1 MEVLP
6 NERKETTTGF
16 LVRAL
21 DHFQT
26 LGISVARIM
35 TDNGSAYRSHL
46 IADLCRSRRMRHI
59 FTRPYTPRT
68 NGKAERFIQTALREW
83 AYARPYDHSQQRA
96 QALLHWLHSSTITVP
111 IKASAAKLLSRAF
124 PRTTYCN
131 STVRFLIAS

>member
-21 DHFQT
+21 NHFQT

-35 TDNGSAYRSHL
+35 TDNGSAYRSRL

-59 FTRPYTPRT
+59 FTRPIPR
-68 NGKAERFIQTALREW
+68 APA
-83 AYARPYDHSQQRA
+83 ARPNA
-96 QALLHWLHSSTITVP
+96 SSRPPCANGLTHGLTIIPNNAPKPCCPGFIPTTITVP

-131 STVRFLIAS
+131 STPNP